1 MKNSKILV
9 CVDGSKCSDKAFS
22 YAITLAEKFNSK
34 LVAIYV
40 VDKAIDLGVFDRKEY
55 LSLLRSYGKRVL
67 KKCSTNMIGKKIKFN
82 TTLEEGRIT
91 MEITKYAK
99 KGKFDLIVVG
109 KKGLG
114 RIPGFF
120 MGSISNRV
128 VKGAGCSVL
137 VVK

>member
-1 MKNSKILV
+1 M
-9 CVDGSKCSDKAFS
+9 
-22 YAITLAEKFNSK
+22 
-34 LVAIYV
+34 
-40 VDKAIDLGVFDRKEY
+40 GVFDRKEY

-67 KKCSTNMIGKKIKFN
+67 KKCSTSMIGKKIKFN
-82 TTLEEGRIT
+82 TTLKEGRIT

>member
-22 YAITLAEKFNSK
+22 YAMVIAEKFNSK

-40 VDKAIDLGVFDRKEY
+40 VDKSIDLGVFDRSEY
-55 LSLLRSYGKRVL
+55 LSLLRKYGKRVL
-67 KKCSTNMIGKKIKFN
+67 KKCSARMVGKKINYN
-82 TTLEEGRIT
+82 TTIKEGRIA

-109 KKGLG
+109 KKGIG
-114 RIPGFF
+114 KIPGFF